1 MVSNLTQRIEQAL
14 NARAAQAQQAATATA
29 QALAVAQFNRVWQML
44 VDDPRLDVQDAVAA
58 VQVEF
63 DGRFVELM
71 AEAFSALLQRSVGAA
86 QVRAMRV
93 GDITLSQHL
102 YRHRRRVQAEVTALV
117 REHAKG
123 VQQAQALAMRLYDG
137 YNPADGIRRPL
148 EGAARARLPKAL
160 RTLTADPAARASLQ
174 RVVESG
180 QAQAA
185 RLKTRGLRAAYE
197 EAFEAWRAGAGQDA
211 LRRKLEVALR
221 EKNRMYAER
230 IARTELARAH
240 QAEVAEVFMR
250 DASIEVV
257 QVRLNPRHPIA
268 DVCDLHA
275 RADLY
280 GLGPGCYPKARAP
293 RPPFHPHCLTGDAL
307 ISHSGKILAVT
318 RRWFDGYVFVVTTA
332 SGKRL
337 TATANHPIL
346 TRGGWVGAGLLNVGD
361 DVFTRRVG
369 VPVSG
374 NTIGD
379 DHHQDMPSSIAE
391 IADAFFRSR
400 EVSAIEVP
408 VAAEHFHGDG
418 VGSDV
423 AVVGANRQLWDRV
436 DTGGAKIGH
445 DSHFGG
451 SDMRQSPLLGDSSL
465 HFGGERFRDATNGV
479 VSGSSHGRTLGGGH
493 AAETDDVLLAL
504 ASQRDIGRH
513 EPPGDGIAGDAELAR
528 QIQHGST
535 GPVFADKVTNIKRL
549 AFSGHVFNLETD
561 QGHYTGNGIVT
572 HNCWCRLTSR
582 PDLAE
587 DEARSVDDP
596 SAQARAYLRSLPSA
610 EAARVLGS
618 RERLQRALQGDD
630 PIRLIDAGKPTQY
643 RTQRLGD
650 VRPSPLPESP

>member
-63 DGRFVELM
+63 DGQFVESM
-71 AEAFSALLQRSVGAA
+71 AAAFSALLLRSVGTA

-280 GLGPGCYPKARAP
+280 GLGPGCYPKAKAP
-293 RPPFHPHCLTGDAL
+293 RPPLHPFCL
-307 ISHSGKILAVT
+307 
-318 RRWFDGYVFVVTTA
+318 
-332 SGKRL
+332 
-337 TATANHPIL
+337 
-346 TRGGWVGAGLLNVGD
+346 
-361 DVFTRRVG
+361 
-369 VPVSG
+369 
-374 NTIGD
+374 
-379 DHHQDMPSSIAE
+379 
-391 IADAFFRSR
+391 
-400 EVSAIEVP
+400 
-408 VAAEHFHGDG
+408 
-418 VGSDV
+418 
-423 AVVGANRQLWDRV
+423 
-436 DTGGAKIGH
+436 
-445 DSHFGG
+445 
-451 SDMRQSPLLGDSSL
+451 
-465 HFGGERFRDATNGV
+465 
-479 VSGSSHGRTLGGGH
+479 
-493 AAETDDVLLAL
+493 
-504 ASQRDIGRH
+504 
-513 EPPGDGIAGDAELAR
+513 
-528 QIQHGST
+528 
-535 GPVFADKVTNIKRL
+535 
-549 AFSGHVFNLETD
+549 
-561 QGHYTGNGIVT
+561 
-572 HNCWCRLTSR
+572 CRLTSR

-618 RERLQRALQGDD
+618 RERLQRALQGAD
-630 PIRLIDAGKPTQY
+630 PIRLIDAGKPAQY

>member
-44 VDDPRLDVQDAVAA
+44 VDDPQLDVQDAVAA

-71 AEAFSALLQRSVGAA
+71 AEAFSALLLRSVGTA

-280 GLGPGCYPKARAP
+280 GLGPGCYPKAKAP

-307 ISHSGKILAVT
+307 ITASGRILAVSK
-318 RRWFDGYVFVVTTA
+318 RWFDGDVVVIATA

-337 TATANHPIL
+337 TATVNHPVL
-346 TRGGWVGAGLLNVGD
+346 TPRGWVRAGMLDVGD
-361 DVFTRRVG
+361 EVIARRAGVAVG
-369 VPVSG
+369 GSVLGV
-374 NTIGD
+374 D
-379 DHHQDMPSSIAE
+379 DHQDVPSSIAE
-391 IADAFFRSR
+391 IANAFLSASHVATR
-400 EVSAIEVP
+400 EVPGSTED
-408 VAAEHFHGDG
+408 FHGDG
-418 VGSDV
+418 VAGEITVIGADGQLRDGIDARGAQIGHNSHFEWADMAQRPLLSDGDFDLRFERSGLS
-423 AVVGANRQLWDRV
+423 AHGVVG
-436 DTGGAKIGH
+436 GFGH
-445 DSHFGG
+445 RGTAFLTDASEAQNALLGLRAQGDAGFVE
-451 SDMRQSPLLGDSSL
+451 SLGDS
-465 HFGGERFRDATNGV
+465 V
-479 VSGSSHGRTLGGGH
+479 
-493 AAETDDVLLAL
+493 
-504 ASQRDIGRH
+504 
-513 EPPGDGIAGDAELAR
+513 AGDAELAR
-528 QIQHGST
+528 QIQDGAT
-535 GPVFADKVTNIKRL
+535 GQVFADQVIGVDRH
-549 AFSGHVFNLETD
+549 AFSGHVYNLETES
-561 QGHYTGNGIVT
+561 GHYTGNGIVT

-618 RERLQRALQGDD
+618 RDRLQRALQGAD
-630 PIRLIDAGKPTQY
+630 PIRLIDAGKPAQY

>member
-63 DGRFVELM
+63 DGQFVESM
-71 AEAFSALLQRSVGAA
+71 AEAFSALLLRSVGTA

-160 RTLTADPAARASLQ
+160 RKLTADPAARASLQ
-174 RVVESG
+174 RVVDSG

-280 GLGPGCYPKARAP
+280 GLGPGCYPKAKAP
-293 RPPFHPHCLTGDAL
+293 RPPYHPYCAC
-307 ISHSGKILAVT
+307 
-318 RRWFDGYVFVVTTA
+318 
-332 SGKRL
+332 
-337 TATANHPIL
+337 
-346 TRGGWVGAGLLNVGD
+346 
-361 DVFTRRVG
+361 RV
-369 VPVSG
+369 
-374 NTIGD
+374 
-379 DHHQDMPSSIAE
+379 
-391 IADAFFRSR
+391 
-400 EVSAIEVP
+400 
-408 VAAEHFHGDG
+408 
-418 VGSDV
+418 
-423 AVVGANRQLWDRV
+423 
-436 DTGGAKIGH
+436 
-445 DSHFGG
+445 
-451 SDMRQSPLLGDSSL
+451 
-465 HFGGERFRDATNGV
+465 
-479 VSGSSHGRTLGGGH
+479 
-493 AAETDDVLLAL
+493 
-504 ASQRDIGRH
+504 
-513 EPPGDGIAGDAELAR
+513 
-528 QIQHGST
+528 
-535 GPVFADKVTNIKRL
+535 
-549 AFSGHVFNLETD
+549 
-561 QGHYTGNGIVT
+561 
-572 HNCWCRLTSR
+572 TSR

-618 RERLQRALQGDD
+618 RERLQRALQGAD
-630 PIRLIDAGKPTQY
+630 PIRLIDAGKPAQY